1 MVKIVEAV
9 TSAQMRAFARYPLEL
24 YKDCDYYVPCFTSD
38 EKNIK
43 NPKKNYAA
51 EGCEVKCFLA
61 EKNGRIVGR
70 IAGVIVAES
79 NRKFGEKKI
88 RFSRFD
94 FNGDEDVAE
103 ALLSKVAEFG
113 KERGM
118 TVIHGPWGFNDT
130 DREGMLT
137 SGFDR
142 PATYATNY
150 NYEYYADVVRKLG
163 FKKESEWVEFAIYP
177 GTLDPKIYKAAD
189 FVQKRYGFVELNDKY
204 PIKRIIREYGDLFFD
219 CYNEAYKDLDCYVEL
234 KGKVKQNVITQFATV
249 INQDYFSCI
258 LDPKTGKIAAFGV
271 VIPAIGKIIKKH
283 NGNLIAS
290 AIPLL
295 KAKKKPDALE
305 LTLIGVAPEY
315 RNSGVNAMIITRIHR
330 NIMKNGI
337 KNVVC
342 NPMLTTNAGILT
354 QWKWVEHEEIKRRAT
369 FEKEISQ

>member
-51 EGCEVKCFLA
+51 EGCEVKCYLA

-103 ALLSKVAEFG
+103 ALLSKVVEFG

-234 KGKVKQNVITQFATV
+234 KGKVKQNVIAQFATV

-283 NGNLIAS
+283 NGNLLAS

-337 KNVVC
+337 KNVAC

>member
-70 IAGVIVAES
+70 IAGVIVSES

-283 NGNLIAS
+283 NGNLLAS